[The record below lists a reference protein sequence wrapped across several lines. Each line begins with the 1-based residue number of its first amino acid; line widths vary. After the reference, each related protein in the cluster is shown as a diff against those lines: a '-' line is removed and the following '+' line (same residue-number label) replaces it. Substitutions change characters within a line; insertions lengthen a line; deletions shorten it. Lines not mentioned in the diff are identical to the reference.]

1 MAETA
6 TLLVAD
12 DDPAVRQSLERTLA
26 REGYTVVLAPD
37 GQAALE
43 RLRQGGVDL
52 LLSDL
57 RMPGLTGL
65 ELLRE
70 VKAAVPDVDVILL
83 TAFGTVEEAV
93 AAMKDGA
100 VDFLTKP
107 FQRAQLIRVIRKA
120 LERRELIAQNL
131 ALQRRLD
138 DLLAQGNLIGVSP
151 AFRSMMT
158 LVDQVAN
165 SSATVL
171 IHGESGTGKELVARA
186 IHDRSPRRSGPFV
199 AVNCAAL
206 PETLLESEL
215 FGYEKGAFTG
225 AGGRKEGRFELADG
239 GTLFLDEV
247 ADLSPVTQPKILR
260 VLQEGEFERLGG
272 TKTIKVDVRIV
283 TASNQDLA
291 VLVKEKRFR
300 EDLFYRLNVIGVTAP
315 PLREKREDVAVL
327 AQHFLRVYAAKN
339 NRTLA
344 GFSDDALRC
353 LEGYAWP
360 GNVRELENVVERAV
374 VLARGNTVE
383 VGDLPDKITENAI
396 VLERPAPG
404 ETAGDGGGEGMLRIR
419 VGTPLAEVEQRMLE
433 ETLRMTR
440 GNKTLTAKLLGIDPK
455 TVFRKLKA
463 AEDEEAGSGEP
474 GGTERSGA

>member
-1 MAETA
+1 
-6 TLLVAD
+6 
-12 DDPAVRQSLERTLA
+12 
-26 REGYTVVLAPD
+26 
-37 GQAALE
+37 
-43 RLRQGGVDL
+43 
-52 LLSDL
+52 
-57 RMPGLTGL
+57 
-65 ELLRE
+65 
-70 VKAAVPDVDVILL
+70 
-83 TAFGTVEEAV
+83 
-93 AAMKDGA
+93 
-100 VDFLTKP
+100 
-107 FQRAQLIRVIRKA
+107 
-120 LERRELIAQNL
+120 
-131 ALQRRLD
+131 
-138 DLLAQGNLIGVSP
+138 
-151 AFRSMMT
+151 MMT

-186 IHDRSPRRSGPFV
+186 IHDRSPRRAGPFV

-225 AGGRKEGRFELADG
+225 AGVRKEGRFELADG

-272 TKTIKVDVRIV
+272 TRTIKVDVRIV

-300 EDLFYRLNVIGVTAP
+300 EDLYYRLNVIAVTAP

-339 NRTLA
+339 NRVLA

-353 LEGYAWP
+353 LEAYAWP

-404 ETAGDGGGEGMLRIR
+404 EATAGDGGGEGMLRIR

-463 AEDEEAGSGEP
+463 AEDEEAASGEP
-474 GGTERSGA
+474 GTTDRPGA

>member
-1 MAETA
+1 
-6 TLLVAD
+6 
-12 DDPAVRQSLERTLA
+12 
-26 REGYTVVLAPD
+26 
-37 GQAALE
+37 
-43 RLRQGGVDL
+43 
-52 LLSDL
+52 
-57 RMPGLTGL
+57 
-65 ELLRE
+65 
-70 VKAAVPDVDVILL
+70 
-83 TAFGTVEEAV
+83 
-93 AAMKDGA
+93 
-100 VDFLTKP
+100 
-107 FQRAQLIRVIRKA
+107 
-120 LERRELIAQNL
+120 
-131 ALQRRLD
+131 
-138 DLLAQGNLIGVSP
+138 
-151 AFRSMMT
+151 
-158 LVDQVAN
+158 
-165 SSATVL
+165 
-171 IHGESGTGKELVARA
+171 
-186 IHDRSPRRSGPFV
+186 
-199 AVNCAAL
+199 
-206 PETLLESEL
+206 
-215 FGYEKGAFTG
+215 
-225 AGGRKEGRFELADG
+225 
-239 GTLFLDEV
+239 
-247 ADLSPVTQPKILR
+247 VTQPKILR

-272 TKTIKVDVRIV
+272 TKTLKVDVRIV

-300 EDLFYRLNVIGVTAP
+300 EDLFYRLNVIAVTAP

-474 GGTERSGA
+474 GGTERPGA